1 MLPLSATRPR
11 GRHPVTMP
19 SDASTPIFVH
29 AFPLWKHR
37 FVRRCFPGRRVVFLR
52 DGAPLPREGTLVLWG
67 MAPLPAGLEPRVEV
81 VRMEDGFLRS
91 VGLGAELARPLSW
104 VVDAHGM
111 YYDATRPSG
120 LELLLAD
127 TRFTPELLARA
138 RALRERVVREGLS
151 KYNVGS
157 QGWRRP
163 PGARHVVL
171 VAGQVES
178 DASLAHGA
186 PGLRSNLELL
196 RTVRRERPDSHL
208 VYKPH
213 PDVLAGLR
221 LRGAGEAQAL
231 QACDEVVGDVPMPAM
246 LAQVD
251 EVQVLTSLAGFEA
264 LLRGLPVVCHGQPFY
279 SGWGLT
285 DDRAPLPRRQRR
297 LGLDELVAAALLMYP
312 TYLGPRGPVT
322 PEQALDELAA
332 WKARSAGPR
341 PWWWE
346 GWRFLLRRFIGV
358 R

>member
-1 MLPLSATRPR
+1 
-11 GRHPVTMP
+11 MP
-19 SDASTPIFVH
+19 TSPSSVLYVH

-37 FVRRCFPGRRVVFLR
+37 FVRRCFAGRRVVFLR
-52 DGAPLPREGTLVLWG
+52 EGAPLPRQGTLVLWG
-67 MAPLPAGLEPRVEV
+67 MAAVPPGLAPDVQV
-81 VRMEDGFLRS
+81 QRMEDGFLRS

-104 VVDAHGM
+104 VVDPHGM

-120 LELLLAD
+120 LERLLAD
-127 TRFTPELLARA
+127 TEFTPQLLARA

-157 QGWRRP
+157 QSWHRP

-171 VAGQVES
+171 VPGQVES
-178 DASLAHGA
+178 DASLAWGA
-186 PGLRSNLELL
+186 PGLRGNLELL
-196 RTVRRERPDSHL
+196 RAVRRERPDSYV

-213 PDVLAGLR
+213 PDILAGLR
-221 LRGAGEAQAL
+221 LRGAGEADAL

-285 DDRAPLPRRQRR
+285 ADRMPLARRRRR
-297 LGLDELVAAALLMYP
+297 LQLDELVATTLLLYP
-312 TYLGPRGPVT
+312 LYLGPRGPVT

>member
-1 MLPLSATRPR
+1 MARPDPR
-11 GRHPVTMP
+11 RDEP
-19 SDASTPIFVH
+19 ASRALYVH
-29 AFPLWKHR
+29 AFPWWKHR
-37 FVRRCFPGRRVVFLR
+37 FVRRCFPGREVVFLR
-52 DGAPLPREGTLVLWG
+52 EGAALPARGTLVLWG
-67 MAPLPAGLEPRVEV
+67 TKPPPEGQGPGMRVL
-81 VRMEDGFLRS
+81 RMEDGFLRS

-104 VVDAHGM
+104 VVDTHGM

-120 LELLLAD
+120 LERLLAE
-127 TRFTPELLARA
+127 TEFTPELLARA

-157 QGWRRP
+157 QDWHRP
-163 PGARHVVL
+163 PGVRHVVL
-171 VAGQVES
+171 VPGQVES
-178 DASLAHGA
+178 DASLAFGA
-186 PGLRSNLELL
+186 PGLRTNLELL
-196 RTVRRERPDSHL
+196 RTVRRERPDSYV

-221 LRGAGEAQAL
+221 RRGAGESDAL
-231 QACDEVVGDVPMPAM
+231 QACDEVVGDVPMAAM

-251 EVQVLTSLAGFEA
+251 ELQVLTSLAGFEA

-285 DDRAPLPRRQRR
+285 EDRLPLARRQRR
-297 LGLDELVAAALLMYP
+297 LQLDQLVAGALLLYP
-312 TYLGPRGPVT
+312 LYLGPHGPVE

>member
-1 MLPLSATRPR
+1 MAEVVARADVQAAQVL
-11 GRHPVTMP
+11 H
-19 SDASTPIFVH
+19 VH

-37 FVRRCFPGRRVVFLR
+37 FVRRCFPGQRVVFLR
-52 DGAPLPREGTLVLWG
+52 AGDALPGDGTLVLWG
-67 MAPLPAGLEPRVEV
+67 MAPAPAGLAPGVRLL
-81 VRMEDGFLRS
+81 RMEDGFLRS

-120 LELLLAD
+120 LELLLRD
-127 TRFTPELLARA
+127 TEFTPRLLERA
-138 RALRERVVREGLS
+138 RALRERVVGLGLS

-157 QGWRRP
+157 QAWRRP
-163 PGARHVVL
+163 AGARHVVL

-178 DASLAHGA
+178 DASLAFGA
-186 PGLRSNLELL
+186 PGLRTNLELL
-196 RTVRRERPDSHL
+196 RAVRRERPDSYV

-221 LRGAGEAQAL
+221 LRGAGEADAL

-246 LAQVD
+246 LEQVD
-251 EVQVLTSLAGFEA
+251 ELQVLTSLAGFEA
-264 LLRGLPVVCHGQPFY
+264 LLRGVPVVCHGQPFY

-285 DDRAPLPRRQRR
+285 DDRVPPARRQRR
-297 LGLDELVAAALLMYP
+297 LGLDELVAGALLLYP
-312 TYLGPRGPVT
+312 LYLGPDGPVE

-346 GWRFLLRRFIGV
+346 AWRFLLRRFIGV

>member
-1 MLPLSATRPR
+1 
-11 GRHPVTMP
+11 MP
-19 SDASTPIFVH
+19 IESSNPIFVH

-37 FVRRCFPGRRVVFLR
+37 FVRRCFPGRQVVFLR
-52 DGAPLPREGTLVLWG
+52 EGAALPARGTLVLWG
-67 MAPLPAGLEPRVEV
+67 TKPPPEGLAPGVRVL
-81 VRMEDGFLRS
+81 RMEDGFLRS

-104 VVDAHGM
+104 VVDAEGM

-120 LELLLAD
+120 LERLLAE
-127 TRFTPELLARA
+127 TEFTPGLLARA

-157 QGWRRP
+157 QAWHRP

-171 VAGQVES
+171 VTGQVES
-178 DASLAHGA
+178 DASLAFGA
-186 PGLRSNLELL
+186 PGLRTNLELL
-196 RTVRRERPDSHL
+196 RTVRRERPDSYV

-221 LRGAGEAQAL
+221 RRGAGEHDAL
-231 QACDEVVGDVPMPAM
+231 RACDEVVGDVPMAAM

-251 EVQVLTSLAGFEA
+251 ELQVLTSLAGFEA

-285 DDRAPLPRRQRR
+285 DDRVPLARRQRR
-297 LGLDELVAAALLMYP
+297 LQIDELVAGALLLYP
-312 TYLGPRGPVT
+312 LYLGPHGPVE

-346 GWRFLLRRFIGV
+346 AWRFLLRRFIGV